1 MDPVAAPPGEPGAYG
16 MAVTGLPDAVPFMRT
31 QTPDAPVVEVV
42 VHTEPADP
50 PEGRPPGWLTE
61 DSASLLL
68 AGGGRLEMTRESNQF
83 HYYFAQRPADHDLL
97 HPYFTAAAALFWQW
111 RGTEALHAGAVATPA
126 GAVLLLGDKG
136 AGKSTT
142 LAWLALHAGVPVLS
156 DDLAVLHER
165 TVLAGPATVD
175 LRPEADS
182 SDGRSV
188 PVRNGE
194 RRRVTLGDAAAAPL
208 AGIVVLEWAE
218 TTTLTEVPVK
228 ARLATLFRHRAY
240 TMLEPDPVGM
250 LELASTPM
258 VRAGRP
264 KDLSRLPSFAE
275 RCLARFS

>member
-1 MDPVAAPPGEPGAYG
+1 VDDVAAPPGEPGAYG
-16 MAVTGLPDAVPFMRT
+16 VVVSGLPDAVPYMRP
-31 QTPDAPVVEVV
+31 QPAGAPEVEVL
-42 VHTEPADP
+42 VHSLSAETPR
-50 PEGRPPGWLTE
+50 GRPAGWLTE
-61 DSASLLL
+61 DSARLFL
-68 AGGGRLEMTRESNQF
+68 AGGGRLEMARESNQF
-83 HYYFAQRPADHDLL
+83 HYFFPDRPADHDLL

-111 RGTEALHAGAVATPA
+111 RGSEALHAGALATPA

-156 DDLAVLHER
+156 DDLAVLHGR
-165 TVLAGPATVD
+165 TVVAGPATVD

-182 SDGRSV
+182 SDGQAV

-194 RRRVTLGDAAAAPL
+194 RHRVTLGDAAAAPL

-218 TTTLTEVPVK
+218 TVTLTEVPVA
-228 ARLATLFRHRAY
+228 ARLETLCRHRAY
-240 TMLEPDPVGM
+240 TPLAPDPLGI

-264 KDLSRLPSFAE
+264 KDLSQLPSFAE